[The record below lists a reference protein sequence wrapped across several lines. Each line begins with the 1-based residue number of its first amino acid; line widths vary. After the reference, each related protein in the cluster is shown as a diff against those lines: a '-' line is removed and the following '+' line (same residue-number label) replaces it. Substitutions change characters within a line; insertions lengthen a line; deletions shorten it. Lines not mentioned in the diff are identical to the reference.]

1 MIKLYFKQALAQLR
15 QQPIISL
22 VSILGTALVIFLI
35 MLVVMIQQVKVAPFS
50 PESNRDRFL
59 HVRFM
64 SITNK
69 EWGGGSSNGPMSV
82 QTAKACFKSLTTPEA
97 VTIYCVAAITTPA
110 SMPGTPAISIDM
122 QQTDDTY
129 WQVFDFA
136 FVDGKPYDQA
146 AFESGRPVAVVTES
160 VARNLFGTTKAA
172 GREFLLNHAPYTVAG
187 VVKDVSAL
195 ADAAYA
201 QVWIPYTS
209 TDLAQDTWSDN
220 HMGMMSATILARD
233 RDDFDAIREECE
245 KVRLQYN
252 NLLAE
257 NGYELIYRNRP
268 YDQEKQA
275 IAYAANW
282 EPDLSAARR
291 QRVIIFI
298 ILLLV
303 PAINLSSM
311 TQSRL
316 RQRVSE
322 IGVRRAFGS
331 TRTEMIGQIVMENL
345 VVTLLAGAV
354 GLLFSILFA
363 YLGNGLL
370 FAQAYS
376 ITLNPPEVNAS
387 ILLQPSTF
395 MYALLFCFVLNLLS
409 SGFPAWKASRT
420 SIVNALGGRTH

>member
-22 VSILGTALVIFLI
+22 VSVLGTALAIFLI

-59 HVRFM
+59 HFAFM
-64 SITNK
+64 SISNK
-69 EWGGGSSNGPMSV
+69 EWGDGTSNGPMSE

-97 VTIYCVAAITTPA
+97 VTVYCCAAITTPA
-110 SMPGTPAISIDM
+110 SVPGSPAVSIDLR
-122 QQTDDTY
+122 QTDNTF

-136 FVDGKPYDQA
+136 FVAGKPYDQA
-146 AFESGRPVAVVTES
+146 TFDSGRPVAVLTES
-160 VARNLFGTTKAA
+160 VSRALFGTTESV
-172 GREFLLNHAPYTVAG
+172 GYEFLLNHAPYKVVG
-187 VVKDVSAL
+187 IVKDVSTL
-195 ADAAYA
+195 ASSSYG

-209 TDLAQDTWSDN
+209 TDLAKDTWSDS
-220 HMGMMSATILARD
+220 HMGMMSVTILAQS
-233 RDDFDAIREECE
+233 RDDFERIREEV
-245 KVRLQYN
+245 KKMQQQYN
-252 NLLAE
+252 HLLAE
-257 NGYELIYRNRP
+257 SGYELIYRNRP

-275 IAYAANW
+275 IAFAANW
-282 EPDLSAARR
+282 EPDVKAARR
-291 QRVIIFI
+291 QRIIIFVF
-298 ILLLV
+298 LLLV

-331 TRTEMIGQIVMENL
+331 TRTEMMGQIVMENL
-345 VVTLLAGAV
+345 IVTLFAGLV
-354 GLLFSILFA
+354 GLLFSVLFA
-363 YLGNGLL
+363 YLGNSLL

-376 ITLNPPEVNAS
+376 TTLNPPEVNAS

-395 MYALLFCFVLNLLS
+395 MYALLFCFILNFLS
-409 SGFPAWKASRT
+409 TGLPAWKASRT
-420 SIVNALGGRTH
+420 SIVNALGGRNH